1 MENHKFT
8 LIELLITVSII
19 AIVAGLLLPAL
30 ASARKAAFQAGC
42 SNNLNQIGK
51 AEAMYSSDYND
62 YIVPVNAGGT
72 YPSLRRGSSSET
84 GIRSAKEFLSGFY
97 SGGEFINDSMGARV
111 KNPSPY
117 GVSMIYGKNAKC
129 TFVCPARGDTDF
141 SWGSGFWKTG
151 HLQPNGV
158 SHPPLASGG
167 AKNSIYINPSVV
179 ISWADGA
186 GRTCSAIFWD
196 SSAEIASIGYQ
207 GFVHGAGEFADRNEN
222 GGLDFTDKMLAVKGR
237 SNTLYADGHVA
248 AVSTAALYNVPKNP
262 LHSSAYNNNKARYAY
277 FSGIRR

>member
-19 AIVAGLLLPAL
+19 AILAGLLLPAL

-117 GVSMIYGKNAKC
+117 GVSMIYGKMQN
-129 TFVCPARGDTDF
+129 V
-141 SWGSGFWKTG
+141 
-151 HLQPNGV
+151 
-158 SHPPLASGG
+158 PL
-167 AKNSIYINPSVV
+167 SVLH
-179 ISWADGA
+179 
-186 GRTCSAIFWD
+186 
-196 SSAEIASIGYQ
+196 AEILTS
-207 GFVHGAGEFADRNEN
+207 AGE
-222 GGLDFTDKMLAVKGR
+222 
-237 SNTLYADGHVA
+237 
-248 AVSTAALYNVPKNP
+248 AVSGRRAIYSRTESRIRHLHRAEQKIRSISTRP
-262 LHSSAYNNNKARYAY
+262 L
-277 FSGIRR
+277 